1 MILIRVLSFISYLIT
16 LYTWIIIAS
25 AVLSWLIGF
34 SVVNLANPNI
44 RQLWK
49 VMMAVTEPLLNPIRR
64 LLPSVGGLD
73 FSPVVLLFAIIGL
86 ADYLIP
92 FLMRK
97 VG

>member
-1 MILIRVLSFISYLIT
+1 MIELLGFIRYILHAYWWVV
-16 LYTWIIIAS
+16 IAS